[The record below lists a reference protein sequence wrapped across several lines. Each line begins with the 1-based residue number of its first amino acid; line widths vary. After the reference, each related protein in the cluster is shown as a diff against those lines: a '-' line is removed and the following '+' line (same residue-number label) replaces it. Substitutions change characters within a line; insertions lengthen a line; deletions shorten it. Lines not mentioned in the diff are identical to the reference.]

1 MADPT
6 PQAAPAPDPADPIP
20 VLIVEDDDVY
30 GPALVR
36 SLSRIDTPTY
46 TPVLRATVEA
56 AINDTTCY
64 AAAIVDLNLPD
75 GSGVD
80 VVRHL
85 TTRGTSVVVLTGHG
99 SIPAAVQCM
108 QEGASDFLTKP
119 VSTAEIGA
127 ALDKALMD
135 ADGLRGVA
143 VEPASERL
151 DDVERAHI
159 LAVLEDC
166 GGNISEAARRLG
178 LYRRTL
184 QRKLQKL

>member
-1 MADPT
+1 MT
-6 PQAAPAPDPADPIP
+6 

-36 SLSRIDTPTY
+36 ALERSGLQAELATRLDAVLHDTRPH
-46 TPVLRATVEA
+46 PLAV
-56 AINDTTCY
+56 
-64 AAAIVDLNLPD
+64 VDLNLPD

-80 VVRHL
+80 AVRHL
-85 TTRGTSVVVLTGHG
+85 TALGTRVVVLTGHG
-99 SIPAAVQCM
+99 SIPAAVECM
-108 QEGASDFLTKP
+108 REGAVDFLTKP
-119 VSTAEIGA
+119 VSTAELATALENARQHGPA
-127 ALDKALMD
+127 AE
-135 ADGLRGVA
+135 V
-143 VEPASERL
+143 PSERL

-159 LAVLEDC
+159 LAVLDDC